1 MGRLTEL
8 SGVNFLG
15 AKLHLPLPSD
25 KAIELGKRG
34 ESWVAPFTSCCP
46 SIGAASEEGVY
57 PILHDAYPPIASSQH
72 PERSPERRK
81 ARMPPRKSPCDSGM
95 WEETLFLAGK
105 VRLEGPHEPSRDA
118 VLRHGRSHTAATRR
132 QCLER
137 LKERNSGRRA
147 IPNRARRTRRL
158 KLRLLFIVYHL
169 MRDGNA
175 PGEVPGFRGGGPR
188 CGL

>member
-1 MGRLTEL
+1 M
-8 SGVNFLG
+8 G
-15 AKLHLPLPSD
+15 AKLHLPLLSG
-25 KAIELGKRG
+25 KLIELGKRG

-57 PILHDAYPPIASSQH
+57 PILHDASPPIASSQH
-72 PERSPERRK
+72 PERSPARRK
-81 ARMPPRKSPCDSGM
+81 ARKPPRKSPCDSGM
-95 WEETLFLAGK
+95 WEETLYLVGK

-118 VLRHGRSHTAATRR
+118 VLRRGRSHTAATRR

-147 IPNRARRTRRL
+147 IPNRARRTRRP
-158 KLRLLFIVYHL
+158 KLRPLFIVYHL

-175 PGEVPGFRGGGPR
+175 PGEVHGFRGGGPR